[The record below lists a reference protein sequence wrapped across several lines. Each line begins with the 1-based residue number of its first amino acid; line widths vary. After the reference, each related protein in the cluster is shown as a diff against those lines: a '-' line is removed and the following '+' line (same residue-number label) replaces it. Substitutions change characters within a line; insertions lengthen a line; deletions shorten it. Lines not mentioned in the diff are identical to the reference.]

1 MTPTI
6 LDVMEVPQT
15 PEPQGTS
22 LLRIAREDGRP
33 PVDDDPATAPAVFG
47 LSAFVGNLTGGY
59 VTDNFLSVGGGF
71 QGIQTGLLISAAF
84 RFLTGLLYVMI
95 YETYKPEE

>member
-1 MTPTI
+1 
-6 LDVMEVPQT
+6 
-15 PEPQGTS
+15 
-22 LLRIAREDGRP
+22 
-33 PVDDDPATAPAVFG
+33 
-47 LSAFVGNLTGGY
+47 
-59 VTDNFLSVGGGF
+59 VGGGF